1 VGASP
6 LSIAEGEAYIQRA
19 RAGQSLADQA
29 QDWSGDLRAFIAHF
43 WSIVEPMTPFVSNW
57 HIDAICEHLEAIT
70 RGELRRLIINIPPRH
85 MKSLTV
91 SAFWPAWCWTTKPH
105 TRFLTA
111 SHDIELAQR
120 DAVKSRAILLSPSF
134 TERWPQVKLKGDV
147 NRVTR
152 YENTR
157 TGYRIA
163 VSVGGGGGT
172 GEGGDVIIIDDPH
185 KPLEALTDSGRN
197 KVVEW
202 HDGTIGFRFN
212 DQKTG
217 SEVVVMQR
225 LHELDLAGHLLER
238 GGFEHLCLP
247 ARYEPSHPFV
257 WPDDPRG
264 VKGDLLW
271 PEHIPEAALA
281 DMEATMLSFRAAG
294 QLQQRPAAM
303 EGELIKREWW
313 RFYSPDW
320 DADDV
325 EKVSSFPR
333 FSMIVQSWDPA
344 LKAKDTNDPTAGQVW
359 GIHGA
364 DRYLLRSTRARLTM
378 NGLVTTVKQTH
389 AWVAER
395 WPHTPQYVLIENAA
409 AGPEAIAA
417 LQREIP
423 GVIKINARDG
433 GDKELRASTGVV
445 PLESHNVFVRGRLAP
460 DTAMGYLA
468 DEPEM
473 MLIEECCVFPNGE
486 HDDQVDAFSQAMNWA
501 ARRGIVR
508 KRAQL
513 VRARGRM
520 PKPGSLS
527 GV

>member
-1 VGASP
+1 MGAVP
-6 LSIAEGEAYIQRA
+6 LTLSELDAAIDRTKRGVTLEAQ
-19 RAGQSLADQA
+19 ADE
-29 QDWSGDLRAFIAHF
+29 WSGSLRTFVAHF
-43 WSIVEPMTPFVSNW
+43 WSVVEPMTPFIANW

-120 DAVKSRAILLSPSF
+120 DAVKSRAILLNPSF
-134 TERWPQVKLKGDV
+134 TERWPKIKLKGDV

-185 KPLEALTDSGRN
+185 KPLEALTESGRN
-197 KVVEW
+197 KVIEW

-217 SEVVVMQR
+217 AEVVVMQR
-225 LHELDLAGHLLER
+225 LHERDLTGHLLDR

-257 WPDDPRG
+257 WPKDPRG

-271 PEHIPEAALA
+271 PEHIPETALA
-281 DMEATMLSFRAAG
+281 EMEATMLSFRAAG

-303 EGELIKREWW
+303 EGALIKREWW
-313 RFYSPDW
+313 RFYNPDW
-320 DADDV
+320 DPDDLS
-325 EKVSSFPR
+325 KVASFPR
-333 FSMIVQSWDPA
+333 FQMILQSWDPA

-359 GIHGA
+359 AIAGA

-378 NGLVTTVKQTH
+378 NGLVTAVKQTH
-389 AWVAER
+389 AWIQER
-395 WPHTPQYVLIENAA
+395 WPTVPQYVLIENAA

-417 LQREIP
+417 LQREIT
-423 GVIKINARDG
+423 GVIRINARDG

-460 DTAMGYLA
+460 DTAMGYIA

-473 MLIEECCVFPNGE
+473 MLIEECCVFPNAE

-501 ARRGIVR
+501 ARRGHL
-508 KRAQL
+508 Q
-513 VRARGRM
+513 RARLSRSAKQLPRAGT
-520 PKPGSLS
+520 LS